1 MTYRLAPIGV
11 IRLADSLHI
20 TRDKPEWQDYRAWLK
35 AGGTPEPMPA
45 PPAPAPTLGELKQR
59 RIHAITAEAIAHIQ
73 TVMPEIGNLATASL
87 IRELWLSIAPA
98 ARQPTP
104 DMLTVIATF
113 SELRTTIIQV
123 RNCTTPACINSVT
136 PTWP

>member
-20 TRDKPEWQDYRAWLK
+20 TRDKPEWQDYRAWIK
-35 AGGTPEPMPA
+35 AGGAPEPMPIVA
-45 PPAPAPTLGELKQR
+45 PPEPTLAELKKL
-59 RIHAITAEAIAHIQ
+59 RIQAMTAEALVHVQ
-73 TVMPEIGNLATASL
+73 TVMPEISDLATASL

-98 ARQPTP
+98 ARQPTT

-113 SELRTTIIQV
+113 GELRRAIIAV